1 MLTMM
6 KMHFW
11 HLPGRQL
18 LLTLLLCLG
27 MLSSAHAHL
36 MVAQRGTLN
45 VVEKGAFMV
54 ISLPVTAFEGVDD
67 NADGLLSNEEFTHHK
82 QALLDT
88 VKQGIRLTDAD
99 GSHTLQGLLLSPS
112 PTDETHPDSTQQLIA
127 MGRFPLDQP
136 TEAMQLQVSLFGTGA
151 EEQTQ
156 YITVSRPADGRRQ
169 LLVFSPQEQNHDL
182 FTSRWATFSD
192 YLKLGTEHIVTGLD
206 HLLFLLVVL
215 VTGWGWRHIVL
226 ALSVFTLGHAV
237 TLTLSSF
244 YSISLSPGIIEPA
257 IAATIIGMAA
267 YDLIARH
274 RQRKTSA
281 VVRLTVVFVCAL
293 IHGLGLASALGE
305 LGLNDEYL
313 LTSLVGFNLGIESGQ
328 LFVALLLTLMAI
340 GIRRLQGDAGLAL
353 ASRTASI
360 IAIGMGSI
368 WFVQRVV

>member
-1 MLTMM
+1 MK

-11 HLPGRQL
+11 HLPGQHL
-18 LLTLLLCLG
+18 ILTLLLCLG
-27 MLSSAHAHL
+27 MLSNAHAHL

-88 VKQGIRLTDAD
+88 VKQGVRLTDAN
-99 GSHTLQGLLLSPS
+99 GSHTLQGLLLSPA
-112 PTDETHPDSTQQLIA
+112 PTDETHPDSTQQLVA

-136 TEAMQLQVSLFGTGA
+136 TEAMQLQVSLFGTGT

-169 LLVFSPQEQNHDL
+169 LLVFSPQEQSHDL

-274 RQRKTSA
+274 RQRNTSA
-281 VVRLTVVFVCAL
+281 VIRLAVVFVCAL

-328 LFVALLLTLMAI
+328 LFVALLLTLLAI